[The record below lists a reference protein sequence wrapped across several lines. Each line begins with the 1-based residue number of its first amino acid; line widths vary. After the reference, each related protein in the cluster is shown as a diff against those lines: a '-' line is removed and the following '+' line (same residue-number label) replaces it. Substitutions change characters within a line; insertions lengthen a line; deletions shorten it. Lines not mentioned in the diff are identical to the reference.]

1 MGTVNREV
9 AMPFLAAVILGI
21 GLLAISSVAREPGLL
36 SKQLVGAGVSAGG
49 LLALSWI
56 GRRRLYSLAI
66 PLYALSIFLLALT
79 LVVGTEV
86 NGNRNWLGR
95 GFFQFQPLEFAKLAL
110 ILVLARFM
118 REPIRGLRDYVPIAL
133 LSLPVIGLVVK
144 EDFGGTL
151 VLLAIVL
158 GMMVVRG
165 LPWKH
170 LVIGLA
176 LVAVAV
182 PTLVYPNLQPYQ
194 QKRLGIFLNPAADP
208 RGAGYQVIQ
217 AMIAIGSGGLTGKG
231 YKEGS
236 QSQYG
241 FVPEEHTD
249 MILATWAEEQGF
261 VGAAFLLFL
270 FAALFWRLTV
280 MGGECPSE
288 TDRLVIAG
296 VMSMLGFQ
304 VLENIGAA
312 IGMAPVTGLTLPL
325 VSYGVSS
332 LIAVVASLGVVFV
345 VHRDRYREF

>member
-1 MGTVNREV
+1 MTREIV
-9 AMPFLAAVILGI
+9 LPFLATVILG
-21 GLLAISSVAREPGLL
+21 V
-36 SKQLVGAGVSAGG
+36 G
-49 LLALSWI
+49 LLALSSVAPEPGLLTKQLLGAGASIVVLAALSWL
-56 GRRRLYSLAI
+56 GRRRLYALAL
-66 PLYALSIFLLALT
+66 PLYALSLALLALT

-110 ILVLARFM
+110 ILMLARFM
-118 REPIRGLRDYVPIAL
+118 REPIRGIRDYLPVAAIA
-133 LSLPVIGLVVK
+133 LPVIGLVFR

-151 VLLAIVL
+151 VLLVIVL

-170 LVIGLA
+170 LLLGVTLA
-176 LVAVAV
+176 AVAI
-182 PTLVYPNLQPYQ
+182 PTVIFPRLQPYQ
-194 QKRLGIFLNPAADP
+194 QKRLTIVFNPASDP
-208 RGAGYQVIQ
+208 RGVGYQVIQ

-236 QSQYG
+236 QSQFG

-261 VGAAFLLFL
+261 IGAAFLLFL

-288 TDRLVIAG
+288 TDKLVIGG

-312 IGMAPVTGLTLPL
+312 IGVAPLTGLTLPL

-332 LIAVVASLGVVFV
+332 LIAVVAALGVVYV